1 MKKGKLI
8 TFEGGEGSGKSTH
21 VKLYTEYL
29 DKKGVDY
36 LFLREPGGTK
46 ISEKIR
52 SIILDVENKEMSDYA
67 EALLYASARAQL
79 IDEKIIPALKSGKI
93 VIIDRYI
100 DSSFAYQGYA
110 RGLGVDYV
118 KKINSY
124 AIENCKPDAT
134 VFLNISPKQ
143 AFERKGGADKD
154 DRLELSGDSFH
165 QKVYEGYLTLI
176 KEEPSRFIVIDP
188 SGSKESTHE
197 QIVTAL
203 EKVLR

>member
-1 MKKGKLI
+1 MKGKLI

-29 DKKGVDY
+29 DRKGVDY
-36 LFLREPGGTK
+36 LFLREPGGTN

-52 SIILDVENKEMSDYA
+52 SLILDVKNNEMSDHA

-79 IDEKIIPALKSGKI
+79 ITEKVIPALDSGKL

-118 KKINSY
+118 KKINSF

-134 VFLNISPKQ
+134 VFLNISPAQ

-154 DRLELSGDSFH
+154 DRLELSGMEFH
-165 QKVYEGYLTLI
+165 QKVYDGYIKLI
-176 KEEPSRFIVIDP
+176 EEEPERFIVVDP
-188 SGSKESTHE
+188 SGTKESTHE
-197 QIVTAL
+197 KIVNAL
-203 EKVLR
+203 EKVIR

>member
-1 MKKGKLI
+1 MKGKLI

-21 VKLYTEYL
+21 VKLYTQYL
-29 DKKGVDY
+29 DKMGIDY

-52 SIILDVENKEMSDYA
+52 SLILDIENKEMSDYA

-79 IDEKIIPALKSGKI
+79 IDEKIIPALNSGKL

-110 RGLGVDYV
+110 RGLGIDYI

-134 VFLNISPKQ
+134 VFLSISPKQ

-154 DRLELSGDSFH
+154 DRLELSGIDFH
-165 QKVYEGYLTLI
+165 QKVYEGYIKLTL
-176 KEEPSRFIVIDP
+176 EEPERFIVIDP
-188 SGSKESTHE
+188 SGTKESTHE
-197 QIVTAL
+197 QIVNAL
-203 EKVLR
+203 EKVIR

>member
-1 MKKGKLI
+1 MKGKLI

-52 SIILDVENKEMSDYA
+52 SLILDVENKEMCDYA

-79 IDEKIIPALKSGKI
+79 ITEKIIPALESGKL

-124 AIENCKPDAT
+124 AIDNCKPDAT
-134 VFLNISPKQ
+134 VFLNISPSE

-154 DRLELSGDSFH
+154 DRLELSGLDFH
-165 QKVYEGYLTLI
+165 QKVYDGYIELT
-176 KEEPSRFIVIDP
+176 KQEPERFIVIDP

-197 QIVTAL
+197 QIVNAL
-203 EKVLR
+203 EKVIR